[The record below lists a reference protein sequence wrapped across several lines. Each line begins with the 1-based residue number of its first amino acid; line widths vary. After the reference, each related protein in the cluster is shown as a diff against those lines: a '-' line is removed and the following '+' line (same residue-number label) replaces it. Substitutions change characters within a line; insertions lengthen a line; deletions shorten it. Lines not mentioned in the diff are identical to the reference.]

1 MTNVHPKPF
10 EIIGMEQPILA
21 DGGEGLLFDGGRAQ
35 VNPLEDTGVQ
45 KIDTGVDSV
54 TDELDWFL
62 DEAIDARGVVW
73 LVDDNTIL
81 GGLIHLGHH
90 DGSLITMVLVE
101 FRELLKGVITD
112 DIGVEDEE
120 WRIILAQ
127 DLFGQFQGPRGAQG
141 FGLDGKF
148 DSDIILF
155 LILNSQRHQHMH
167 ELIYFP
173 PDRTHLLQGR
183 HHHIRTVVDG
193 QHNISHAR
201 GSQALDLV
209 QDHGPVSKLHQRF
222 RKCQC
227 LFHKRN
233 E

>member
-1 MTNVHPKPF
+1 
-10 EIIGMEQPILA
+10 MEQPILA

-127 DLFGQFQGPRGAQG
+127 DFLGQLQRPRSAQG
-141 FGLDGKF
+141 FGFDGEF
-148 DSDIILF
+148 NVDVVLF
-155 LILNSQRHQHMH
+155 LVLNH
-167 ELIYFP
+167 E
-173 PDRTHLLQGR
+173 
-183 HHHIRTVVDG
+183 
-193 QHNISHAR
+193 
-201 GSQALDLV
+201 
-209 QDHGPVSKLHQRF
+209 K
-222 RKCQC
+222 RKTY
-227 LFHKRN
+227 
-233 E
+233 